1 MYCFVSIERATKFYC
16 PIVTGSSWLL
26 LHKNACP
33 HHDISP
39 QFNKMIKFSDPV
51 ILSRLCYAR
60 VPLLVD
66 SFISCTPCSGY
77 DIASQDSNLDDDV
90 LALSGSDSDILETIE
105 KADFV
110 DCSTLL
116 AGSEGDVDTWVAF
129 I

>member
-1 MYCFVSIERATKFYC
+1 
-16 PIVTGSSWLL
+16 
-26 LHKNACP
+26 
-33 HHDISP
+33 
-39 QFNKMIKFSDPV
+39 MIKFSDPV

-116 AGSEGDVDTWVAF
+116 AGSEGDVDT
-129 I
+129 